1 MMPKKKNTLLRV
13 IDCYFETTDSRR
25 LTSYT
30 MLVIINTTDWG
41 PPRAKPIH
49 TLLQQRFTMTLFEWG
64 QGSEAACPRSQI
76 SQGQQQHTNLVLTPK
91 PLCKTTSHTAVPC
104 PLEDLTSSPKYSLAN
119 GEAEDQ
125 RGKDLP
131 KASSKGRAW
140 IPGLLLLTVVWSFP
154 LCPLVCMENKA
165 WRRSPKGA
173 PTGNS
178 ISPRI
183 PS

>member
-104 PLEDLTSSPKYSLAN
+104 PLEDLTSSPKYSLAS

-125 RGKDLP
+125 TGKGWCWFTSLCRQVP
-131 KASSKGRAW
+131 VIRTEGYMFIVSSKKKWLEDLRW
-140 IPGLLLLTVVWSFP
+140 VDT
-154 LCPLVCMENKA
+154 E
-165 WRRSPKGA
+165 RHD
-173 PTGNS
+173 
-178 ISPRI
+178 
-183 PS
+183 